1 MILPMRTLLMGHHFS
16 KPIYGRLMDLQ
27 LTLVALATAGGPL
40 AAGVLPDALG
50 SYALLLPRSIT
61 LLLLLLLAIP
71 TILAAKRRP
80 EATV

>member
-61 LLLLLLLAIP
+61 LLLLLLAIP

>member
-16 KPIYGRLMDLQ
+16 GPIYGRLMDLQ

-40 AAGVLPDALG
+40 AAGVLRDALG

-61 LLLLLLLAIP
+61 LLLLAIP